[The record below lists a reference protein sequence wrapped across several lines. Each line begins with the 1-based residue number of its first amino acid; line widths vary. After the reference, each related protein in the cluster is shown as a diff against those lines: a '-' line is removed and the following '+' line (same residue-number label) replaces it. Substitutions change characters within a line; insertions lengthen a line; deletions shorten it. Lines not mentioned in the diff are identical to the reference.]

1 MRQKCIANP
10 QRIVLPEAH
19 DHRILEAASIAQ
31 SKGIA
36 NIILLGN
43 QAIIKQVL
51 LPSHS
56 YITISFFITLKKLDA
71 EALLSRQLPM
81 VQKTGS

>member
-51 LPSHS
+51 LPSHTSPSPPSS
-56 YITISFFITLKKLDA
+56 YCKTLDA
-71 EALLSRQLPM
+71 EASLSHQLPM
-81 VQKTGS
+81 DQETGS